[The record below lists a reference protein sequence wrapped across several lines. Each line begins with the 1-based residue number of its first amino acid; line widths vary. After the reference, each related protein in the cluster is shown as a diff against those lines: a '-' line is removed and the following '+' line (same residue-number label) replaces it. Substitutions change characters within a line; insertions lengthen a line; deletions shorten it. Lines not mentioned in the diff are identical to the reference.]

1 MSYMWMLQIS
11 LLCGACTSSPG
22 VVLLCAGFQCLRV
35 PGSAVCMG
43 GGIDT
48 GVALICVGMGLMGG
62 GSICCVTSYA
72 MRRRRSLSAQVSSV
86 PECVEMICGTI
97 FLAIGAMMLGF
108 GRLCLRDVHL
118 GACHHTTAIAIVC
131 GGASLMWSGVL
142 LILTFGYLVN
152 EGGGAPHSWPAA
164 SRDLEAGASEDDNC
178 AWASVAASFEEVE
191 ARALVPPASI
201 SMHHTHR
208 RGGSGAPNH

>member
-1 MSYMWMLQIS
+1 
-11 LLCGACTSSPG
+11 
-22 VVLLCAGFQCLRV
+22 
-35 PGSAVCMG
+35 MG

-118 GACHHTTAIAIVC
+118 GACHHTTGREPIVARMLFSDCVFVAIAIVC
-131 GGASLMWSGVL
+131 GGASLMWSGAL
-142 LILTFGYLVN
+142 LILTFGYLIN
-152 EGGGAPHSWPAA
+152 EGGGAPHSFHILQLPA
-164 SRDLEAGASEDDNC
+164 SRDLEAGASEDDSC

-208 RGGSGAPNH
+208 RGGSGPPNH